1 MRISRLAVVVAAAAI
16 ALPAGMASMAMA
28 DDAPA
33 GGAVSVTPKDG
44 KSTSPEPG
52 KHRGRLTDDQRSC
65 MEQKG
70 FGGPRF
76 SPGERPER
84 PSREEMQKRREEFQ
98 KRREERMKPP
108 TREEMQK
115 RHEEMQK
122 RRDEMQKR
130 SAERAEAAK
139 ACGLPERPQWGGG
152 GPEGHGKGGPGH
164 MQRRGPQVTDEQRAC
179 MEKKGF
185 GRPSGER
192 PKERPTREEMAKKR
206 SEFESAAKECGL
218 QMPQRRGP
226 GGPGGPGAYSQVA
239 PAGMNA

>member
-1 MRISRLAVVVAAAAI
+1 MRVSRLVVVVAAAAL

-33 GGAVSVTPKDG
+33 GGAVSSTPSAEQK
-44 KSTSPEPG
+44 TSPDRPG
-52 KHRGRLTDDQRSC
+52 KPGGWLTDEQRSC

-70 FGGPRF
+70 FGKPKF
-76 SPGERPER
+76 TPGERPER
-84 PSREEMQKRREEFQ
+84 PSREEMQ

-130 SAERAEAAK
+130 RAERAEAAK
-139 ACGLPERPQWGGG
+139 ACGLPERPQWRG

-185 GRPSGER
+185 GRPNGER

-226 GGPGGPGAYSQVA
+226 GGPGASPQVA
-239 PAGMNA
+239 PTGMKA